1 MPKPNWNQIAEENG
15 ITAKSAQNRW
25 IRLRASVK
33 EEKYGPVPEATSRK
47 SRVKKKKRRFVMGDD
62 GSTSEASSQKV
73 VKQEVKVEQDP
84 EEPAHGMEEAQ
95 ETSVEVKVEKDTYV

>member
-1 MPKPNWNQIAEENG
+1 
-15 ITAKSAQNRW
+15 
-25 IRLRASVK
+25 
-33 EEKYGPVPEATSRK
+33 
-47 SRVKKKKRRFVMGDD
+47 MGDD